1 MSIEALLS
9 NFDRLIQT
17 SESVQRLRRFILDLA
32 VRGKLV
38 PQDPEDEPATE
49 LLKRIA
55 KEKAR
60 LVKAGEIKKPRDFP
74 SMDETPYLLPG
85 SWCWTH
91 IREITSDRG
100 QCVPKAGFTY
110 IDVTSIDKENGK
122 VAEPKVL
129 QANEAP
135 SRARKVVQKGDVVY
149 SCVRPYLL
157 NVAVVEDDFDP
168 KPIASTAFA
177 ILNGHGLVLPRYIW
191 IVLRSPFMVA
201 RVEED
206 MRGQAYPA
214 INDADFSMLPF
225 PLPPFTEQHRI
236 IANVDELM
244 RLCDRL
250 ETGFATCDDTRS
262 HLLDALLYETLEP
275 LRNHHITNAP

>member
-17 SESVQRLRRFILDLA
+17 PESVQRLRRFILDLA

-38 PQDPEDEPATE
+38 PQDPKDEPATE
-49 LLKRIA
+49 LLKQIA

-60 LVKAGEIKKPRDFP
+60 LVKAREIKEPRNFP
-74 SMDETPYLLPG
+74 SIDETPHLLPG

-100 QCVPKAGFTY
+100 QCVPEARFTY

-129 QANEAP
+129 QANKAP
-135 SRARKVVQKGDVVY
+135 SRARKVVQRGDVVY
-149 SCVRPYLL
+149 SCVRPYLM

-168 KPIASTAFA
+168 KPIASTAFV
-177 ILNGHGLVLPRYIW
+177 ILNGHGLVLPRYVW

-214 INDADFSMLPF
+214 INDADFSILPF
-225 PLPPFTEQHRI
+225 PLPPLAEQRRI
-236 IANVDELM
+236 VVKIDELM

-250 ETGFATCDDTRS
+250 KAGFATCEDTRS
-262 HLLDALLYETLEP
+262 HLLDALLYEALEP
-275 LRNHHITNAP
+275 LRNHHMQTHP